1 MYSKTYGMTL
11 FGIDAHIVGVETDV
25 GGGLPCF
32 EMSGYLNTEVREAK
46 ERVKIS
52 IKNSGY
58 DIPPQRI
65 IINFTPANLK
75 KNGTGLDVAVAVGI
89 LKSNGIVKGD
99 VDKGIFI
106 GELGFDGSIRAVD
119 GVLAFVLKAKELNY
133 EYIIVP
139 SGNAS
144 ECMYVDGIDIFEA
157 TTLEDVVDFLNKKKE
172 LNLTDNKLSEDDS
185 HFDVDFS
192 DICGQFMAK
201 RAALISACG
210 MHNLLLIGSP
220 GSGKSMIAKRIPGIL
235 PKLSI
240 DEMTEITKIYSTA
253 GLLKD
258 KMLINKRPFRTPHT
272 NLTEAALVG
281 GGSTP
286 KPGELTLSSKGVLFL
301 DELTRYRTNVL
312 EALRQPLEDRV
323 VTISRNKYSVQYPA
337 DCMLVAAMN
346 PCKCGYYPDR
356 QKCQC
361 TDIDIERYIG
371 KISKPIFD
379 RFDISVRTE
388 IVTYDDINSKQKDD
402 IYSTQNMREQV
413 EKVRV
418 IQKKRF
424 SEEKVHFNSE
434 MSDRD
439 INRFCKLGS
448 DEENLMRKIFS
459 KFNLTARGYGKI
471 LKVARTIADLDEEE
485 NINVNHIAEA
495 AGFRNIYEYRENIL

>member
-272 NLTEAALVG
+272 NLT
-281 GGSTP
+281 
-286 KPGELTLSSKGVLFL
+286 
-301 DELTRYRTNVL
+301 
-312 EALRQPLEDRV
+312 
-323 VTISRNKYSVQYPA
+323 
-337 DCMLVAAMN
+337 
-346 PCKCGYYPDR
+346 
-356 QKCQC
+356 
-361 TDIDIERYIG
+361 
-371 KISKPIFD
+371 
-379 RFDISVRTE
+379 
-388 IVTYDDINSKQKDD
+388 
-402 IYSTQNMREQV
+402 
-413 EKVRV
+413 
-418 IQKKRF
+418 
-424 SEEKVHFNSE
+424 
-434 MSDRD
+434 
-439 INRFCKLGS
+439 
-448 DEENLMRKIFS
+448 
-459 KFNLTARGYGKI
+459 
-471 LKVARTIADLDEEE
+471 
-485 NINVNHIAEA
+485 
-495 AGFRNIYEYRENIL
+495 

>member
-32 EMSGYLNTEVREAK
+32 EMSGYLNTEVKEAK

-65 IINFTPANLK
+65 IINFMPANLR
-75 KNGTGLDVAVAVGI
+75 KNGTGLDVAVAIGI
-89 LKSNGIVKGD
+89 LKSNGIIKGC
-99 VDKGIFI
+99 VNNGIFI

-119 GVLAFVLKAKELNY
+119 GVLAFVLKAKELNF
-133 EYIIVP
+133 EYVIVP
-139 SGNAS
+139 SGNGP
-144 ECMYVDGIDIFEA
+144 ECVYVDGIDVFEA
-157 TTLEDVVDFLNKKKE
+157 DKLKDVVDFLNDIKK
-172 LNLTDNKLSEDDS
+172 LNPADYKISDNYSYT
-185 HFDVDFS
+185 DVDFS
-192 DICGQFMAK
+192 DIHGQYMAK

-235 PKLSI
+235 PKLSVY
-240 DEMTEITKIYSTA
+240 EMTEITKIYSTA
-253 GLLKD
+253 GLLRNKT
-258 KMLINKRPFRTPHT
+258 LINRRPFRTPHT

-286 KPGELTLSSKGVLFL
+286 KPGELTLASKGVLFL
-301 DELTRYRTNVL
+301 DELTRFKTNVL

-323 VTISRNKYSVQYPA
+323 VTVSRNKYTVQYPA

-356 QKCQC
+356 HKCQC
-361 TDIDIERYIG
+361 TDIDIDRYIG

-388 IVTYDDINSKQKDD
+388 TVTYDDMNNKDKD
-402 IYSTQNMREQV
+402 NLYSTNSMREQV
-413 EKVRV
+413 ERVRI
-418 IQKKRF
+418 IQKERF
-424 SEEKVHFNSE
+424 IDEKINFNSE
-434 MSDRD
+434 MSNGNID
-439 INRFCKLGS
+439 RFCKLGS
-448 DEENLMRKIFS
+448 CEGELMREIFS
-459 KFNLTARGYGKI
+459 KFNLTARGYVKI
-471 LKVARTIADLDEEE
+471 LKVARTIADLDNKER
-485 NINVNHIAEA
+485 IDINHISEA
-495 AGFRNIYEYRENIL
+495 AGFRNIYEHR